1 METVFEFL
9 FELYLS
15 MMMLVV
21 PEEKTSKYRW
31 VVILLGVISMFGILA
46 LFFWGYILITEHG
59 NLFGWLPIIIA
70 ALLSLAQIIA
80 GFYAQSKKDK

>member
-1 METVFEFL
+1 METVFEFI

-31 VVILLGVISMFGILA
+31 VAILLGVISMFGILA
-46 LFFWGYILITEHG
+46 LFFWGYILITEYG
-59 NLFGWLPIIIA
+59 NLLGWLPIAIA
-70 ALLSLAQIIA
+70 VVLSLAQIIA
-80 GFYAQSKKDK
+80 GFYVQSKKD